1 MTAQQ
6 ASDPTSFFP
15 QRHRVHARGWINDPN
30 GIHKNGDTWH
40 VYFQWNP
47 HSARHDRIH
56 WGHVVS
62 RDLVHWEERPAALVP
77 REGEAD
83 SAGCWSGVGLVDHG
97 PGAAEGGT
105 PTLVY
110 SGVEEA
116 HPQFASAIVARGNS
130 DESLFDRFT
139 VAAPAPDIEGLTGI
153 RDPFVLE
160 AEGHRFVIQGAGMKR
175 EDGSHDAVLLAWLAD
190 DLERWVYLGEVASS
204 SDPGLRDMTR
214 STLWECPQLVR
225 VDGRW
230 VLIVGL
236 WHGENETQGKPVLQ
250 GSGYAIGALEVQFE
264 NDTPCGLRFT
274 EVAAHGLVDQG
285 PDFYAPQAY
294 VDGDR
299 VLLWGWSW
307 ESASRTQEQ
316 TDAQGWAGCLT
327 LPREL
332 HLNGNVLTSHFPE
345 EILAHAQEAGV
356 HEFGSNGCRISIVD
370 PSGNE
375 RDVARLEG
383 PGAVAV
389 DRSIIEVLP
398 ENGTP
403 KTLRVYGE
411 VRIHAH
417 AEARAS

>member
-6 ASDPTSFFP
+6 ASEPTSFFP
-15 QRHRVHARGWINDPN
+15 HRHRVHTRGWINDPN

-56 WGHVVS
+56 WGHMIS
-62 RDLVHWEERPAALVP
+62 RDLVHWEERPAALIP

-97 PGAAEGGT
+97 PGTREGGT

-110 SGVEEA
+110 SGVEKEN
-116 HPQFASAIVARGNS
+116 PQFASAIVARGNA
-130 DESLFDRFT
+130 DESIFDRFT

-160 AEGHRFVIQGAGMKR
+160 AEGHRFVIQGAGIKR

-190 DLERWVYLGEVASS
+190 DLENWMYLGEVASS
-204 SDPGLRDMTR
+204 ADPGLRDMTR
-214 STLWECPQLVR
+214 STLWECPQLVC
-225 VDGRW
+225 VDGHW

-236 WHGENETQGKPVLQ
+236 WHGENEAEGKPVLQ
-250 GSGYAIGALEVQFE
+250 GSGYALGSLEVQFDG
-264 NDTPCGLRFT
+264 DTPCGLRFHDVT
-274 EVAAHGLVDQG
+274 AHGLVDQG

-307 ESASRTQEQ
+307 ENASRTQEE

-332 HLNGNVLTSHFPE
+332 HVDGDLLVSRFPE
-345 EILAHAQEAGV
+345 EVLAHAGAAGV
-356 HEFGSNGCRISIVD
+356 REFGSDGCLLTVVD
-370 PSGNE
+370 SSGVE
-375 RDVARLEG
+375 REVARLEG
-383 PGAVAV
+383 AGVVAA
-389 DRSIIEVLP
+389 DASIIEVLP
-398 ENGTP
+398 SHGTP
-403 KTLRVYGE
+403 TTLRVYGE
-411 VRIHAH
+411 IRVH
-417 AEARAS
+417 S